1 MKQRAIAVF
10 LTVAC
15 LLTCLV
21 GSVWADGTSTA
32 ASDSRHNVAVVAT
45 GAEYLD
51 IWEEFGW
58 GTGFFV
64 GESGEPVQYLVTN
77 HHVVEYYLELGAGEP
92 FDIVLEGEQPTVV
105 SAHTAIRVY
114 FGQDDYIEASVVESD
129 SIADLAVLK
138 LVTSTDKRAAVKFRS
153 PTEDMVGDTVY
164 TVGYPS
170 IAETEYVSS
179 ISARSETDVT
189 ISKGVISRLLTS
201 SGTGVSQIQTDA
213 NIFGGN
219 SGGPLIDESGAVL
232 GVNTHTVFN
241 SSNNERVH
249 YAINIDELLPMLKS
263 NGVPY
268 EMAGGRNLLIVWIAA
283 GAVVVIGIVIAVAVL
298 LVKRKGAAQTP
309 AQVVVPASVPV
320 EQKSTVAP
328 SDRTIAPPPPAPVSS
343 DSGFRIQGVAGALEG
358 KRFRIDKTGQ
368 VVLGRDP
375 QRCGVVFPA
384 DTPGVSGRHCA
395 VWFED
400 GGVFLKDLG
409 STHGTFVTPGSR
421 LASEQAIRIR
431 PGEVFWL
438 GSQAQSFVIAERRQG

>member
-138 LVTSTDKRAAVKFRS
+138 LVTSTDKRAAVKFIQPVLVLR
-153 PTEDMVGDTVY
+153 EVGRHPVKNDADAAGMQLVHK
-164 TVGYPS
+164 
-170 IAETEYVSS
+170 IHKILRLAE
-179 ISARSETDVT
+179 AR
-189 ISKGVISRLLTS
+189 
-201 SGTGVSQIQTDA
+201 
-213 NIFGGN
+213 
-219 SGGPLIDESGAVL
+219 
-232 GVNTHTVFN
+232 
-241 SSNNERVH
+241 
-249 YAINIDELLPMLKS
+249 
-263 NGVPY
+263 
-268 EMAGGRNLLIVWIAA
+268 GGRIIAA
-283 GAVVVIGIVIAVAVL
+283 DLISP
-298 LVKRKGAAQTP
+298 R
-309 AQVVVPASVPV
+309 PV
-320 EQKSTVAP
+320 E
-328 SDRTIAPPPPAPVSS
+328 RM
-343 DSGFRIQGVAGALEG
+343 
-358 KRFRIDKTGQ
+358 
-368 VVLGRDP
+368 LGH
-375 QRCGVVFPA
+375 
-384 DTPGVSGRHCA
+384 RH
-395 VWFED
+395 
-400 GGVFLKDLG
+400 
-409 STHGTFVTPGSR
+409 
-421 LASEQAIRIR
+421 
-431 PGEVFWL
+431 
-438 GSQAQSFVIAERRQG
+438 